1 LVHALRK
8 TYRAIRLDP
17 ARTRG
22 TRGRFPQVSRRD
34 ARWCWVGING
44 LSVVM
49 LVSGCGPTMA
59 TMNVQTHLAKAGQ
72 CEVVLAKPGIP
83 IIDPVSE
90 FVVCRD
96 EAGRLRFPFGEEQ
109 SNIMGLSGTVDAAS
123 KVGAING
130 GL

>member
-1 LVHALRK
+1 M
-8 TYRAIRLDP
+8 
-17 ARTRG
+17 
-22 TRGRFPQVSRRD
+22 
-34 ARWCWVGING
+34 
-44 LSVVM
+44 VM
-49 LVSGCGPTMA
+49 LVGCGPTIA
-59 TMNVQTHLAKAGQ
+59 TLDVQTHLAKVGQ

-109 SNIMGLSGTVDAAS
+109 PNIMSNVAGGLSGAVDAAS

>member
-1 LVHALRK
+1 MGV
-8 TYRAIRLDP
+8 
-17 ARTRG
+17 
-22 TRGRFPQVSRRD
+22 V
-34 ARWCWVGING
+34 G

-49 LVSGCGPTMA
+49 LLSGCVPTMA
-59 TMNVQTHLAKAGQ
+59 TMNVQTHLTKVGQ

-83 IIDPVSE
+83 VIDPVSE

-96 EAGRLRFPFGEEQ
+96 EAGRLRFPFGEESSDII
-109 SNIMGLSGTVDAAS
+109 SNAAGGLSAAVDAAS

>member
-1 LVHALRK
+1 MGV
-8 TYRAIRLDP
+8 
-17 ARTRG
+17 
-22 TRGRFPQVSRRD
+22 
-34 ARWCWVGING
+34 NG
-44 LSVVM
+44 LSLVM
-49 LVSGCGPTMA
+49 MLSGCGPTMA
-59 TMNVQTHLAKAGQ
+59 TMNVQTHLTKAGQ

-109 SNIMGLSGTVDAAS
+109 PNIMSNVAGGLSGAVDAAS